1 MCKAIGLLNPTK
13 MIRQLTDFLHLIRWK
28 NVGIYLLLQGL
39 FYYKFS
45 QRADISLFVVL
56 VLVFLLWGMAGN
68 IQNNIYDYE
77 LDQNKPEFIR
87 FSIRNYTYVYVVLY
101 LLGILVL
108 LINTSLV
115 FSLLA
120 LLFPLLLSLYNIYLK
135 KILLL
140 GNFVIAFLTATSVFI
155 PVWLGLRVAV
165 HKGNMMLVFYILIA
179 FLLTLMRELVKDMED
194 AEPDKR
200 FGYKTMPVWSQKLS
214 VWVLV
219 IYYVVFGLLLYE
231 YYGNLEWKRWI
242 LVCVLGVILL
252 SLALHKVLIKRYKTA
267 TKLLKLLMLLGILTI
282 LL

>member
-87 FSIRNYTYVYVVLY
+87 FSIRNYTHVYVVLY
-101 LLGILVL
+101 VLGIVVL
-108 LINTSLV
+108 LTNTSLV

-120 LLFPLLLSLYNIYLK
+120 LLFPLLLNLYNIYLK
-135 KILLL
+135 KTFLL

-165 HKGNMMLVFYILIA
+165 HKGNMMLVFYMLIA

-194 AEPDKR
+194 AEVDR
-200 FGYKTMPVWSQKLS
+200 QFGYKSMPVWSQKLS

-219 IYYVVFGLLLYE
+219 IYYVVFGLLLNE
-231 YYGNLEWKRWI
+231 YYGNLQWKRWI
-242 LVCVLGVILL
+242 LVCMLGVILL
-252 SLALHKVLIKRYKTA
+252 SLALQKVLFKKYKTA

>member
-1 MCKAIGLLNPTK
+1 